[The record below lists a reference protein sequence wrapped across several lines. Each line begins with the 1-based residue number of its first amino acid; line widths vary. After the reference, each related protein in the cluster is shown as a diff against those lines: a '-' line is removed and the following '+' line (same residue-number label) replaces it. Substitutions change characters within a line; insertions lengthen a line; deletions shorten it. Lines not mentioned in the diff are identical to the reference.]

1 MSKPHIHLFI
11 PGPIEV
17 MPATYEAMSRPMIDH
32 RSVEFVALYKKL
44 QPQLK
49 KLFFTQNP
57 VYLMTCSS
65 FGAMEASIRNIT
77 SKKALFLVNGAWS
90 EKWFDTAAACGKT
103 AERLVWEW
111 GQPIDPA
118 AVEKKLNEGGFD
130 AVFFVSS
137 ETSTGVFSNINELM
151 RVIRKFPEV
160 ISAVDTVS
168 SFTTQ
173 PIHQDELGID
183 IMLSGTQKAL
193 ALPPGLAL
201 ISVSARAL
209 ERAKTIPHHGTYLDL
224 LNYQKF
230 HEQHQTPNTPAIS
243 LIHALDYRCD
253 QIEKEGLENRYARH
267 QAMHAHVVQWCES
280 RGFPLFPP
288 AGYDSVSVVCARN
301 ARNID
306 LEALNDKLRKDHHMM
321 INTGYGKLKGK
332 TFRIS
337 TMGDES
343 VESLKGLT
351 NNLDKVLGSL

>member
-17 MPATYEAMSRPMIDH
+17 HPDVYQAMSVPMIDH
-32 RSVEFVALYKKL
+32 RSQEFVELYKKL
-44 QPQLK
+44 QPQLR

-90 EKWFDTAAACGKT
+90 EKWYDTAAACGKV
-103 AERLVWEW
+103 AEKLTWDW

-118 AVEKKLNEGGFD
+118 AVERKLSEGGFD

-137 ETSTGVFSNINELM
+137 ETSTGVFSNIKELM
-151 RVIRKFPEV
+151 AVIRKFPEV

-193 ALPPGLAL
+193 ALPPGLAVC
-201 ISVSARAL
+201 SVSRRAL
-209 ERAKTIPHHGTYLDL
+209 ERAKAVPHHGTYLDL
-224 LNYQKF
+224 VNYHKF
-230 HEQHQTPNTPAIS
+230 HEQNQTPNTPAIS
-243 LIHALDYRCD
+243 IIQGLSYRCD
-253 QIEKEGLENRYARH
+253 QIEKEGLQNRYQRH
-267 QAMHAHVVQWCES
+267 QAMHEHVLGWCEAN
-280 RGFPLFPP
+280 GFPLFPP
-288 AGYDSVSVVCARN
+288 KGYDSVSVVCARN
-301 ARNID
+301 DRKID
-306 LEALNDKLRKDHHMM
+306 LEKLNDKLRREHHMM
-321 INTGYGKLKGK
+321 INTGYGKLKGL

-337 TMGDES
+337 TMGDET
-343 VESLKGLT
+343 VESLRGLT
-351 NNLDKVLGSL
+351 AAMDKVLGTM